1 MGACRWWVRRGGG
14 WSELDAGRRVL
25 QTAQALGATASCT
38 PIPPARL
45 TALHEPS
52 VDMIEVWDEE
62 PSVDMVEVWD
72 EEPCRVPG
80 SRSPT
85 PPRGGDVGQQRLLLG
100 A

>member
-1 MGACRWWVRRGGG
+1 VNSTRGVVFCRQLKRW
-14 WSELDAGRRVL
+14 GRLHR
-25 QTAQALGATASCT
+25 ARPSR
-38 PIPPARL
+38 PARLDL

-85 PPRGGDVGQQRLLLG
+85 PPRGGDVGRQRLLLG